1 MNPLLR
7 ISRFFS
13 SLKEPHP
20 SRDWLFTLI
29 FLATLLLSLTL
40 FASYLFFGIE
50 SGSIVTPSTVATSS
64 APSVTRGEIEKVLE
78 SYRARKLNY
87 NANNFLVI
95 PLQDPS
101 GNFGLPVK

>member
-13 SLKEPHP
+13 SLKQAHP
-20 SRDWLFTLI
+20 SRDWFLVLI

-50 SGSIVTPSTVATSS
+50 SGSIVAPSHVATSS
-64 APSVTRGEIEKVLE
+64 APSVTRGEIGKVLE

-87 NANNFLVI
+87 NADNFLTI

-101 GNFGLPVK
+101 GNFGVTK